1 MQSMALLSSGLV
13 LVLALIPAAAGADPA
28 RPPARKVV
36 RPKAPA
42 TSAEQTTTLVLKA
55 THFRSEKGDAKVAL
69 WRTPDGF
76 PEDASKAVR
85 RASFSIVGKEG
96 TVTLEGLAPGPWAL
110 AIFHDENGNGKID
123 LGAFGI
129 PREGLAVSRD
139 AKGFIS
145 SPSFDAARLVLLPG
159 SRHEV
164 QVRVFYY

>member
-1 MQSMALLSSGLV
+1 MQSIAHSIGLAFALTLF
-13 LVLALIPAAAGADPA
+13 PAAAGADPA
-28 RPPARKVV
+28 PPAPRKVV

-42 TSAEQTTTLVLKA
+42 TEGERTTTLVLKV

-69 WRTPDGF
+69 WRTPEGF

-85 RASFSIVGKEG
+85 RARFAIVGKEG

-110 AIFHDENGNGKID
+110 AVFHDENGNGKID
-123 LGAFGI
+123 LGFFGI

-139 AKGFIS
+139 AKGFLS

-159 SRHEV
+159 GRQEV
-164 QVRVFYY
+164 RVRVFYY